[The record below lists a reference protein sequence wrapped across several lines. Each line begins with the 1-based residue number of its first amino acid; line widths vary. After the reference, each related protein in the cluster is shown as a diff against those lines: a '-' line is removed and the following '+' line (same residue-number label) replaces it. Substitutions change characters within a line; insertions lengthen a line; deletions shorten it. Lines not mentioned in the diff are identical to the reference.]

1 MKNKLEY
8 HIPLIIT
15 AVMALAIKIPCFF
28 MPMCYSEAQLYTDKV
43 FALKNSGL
51 TTVFASDG
59 SVQLPDLFSVLTAF
73 FSRFVSTENAFL
85 HAFSLVFAALSVITA
100 YKFGK
105 FFFSVYGGVISAALM
120 TVQNVFL
127 AQTGLVLPQ
136 MALNFFILCALYCY
150 FREKFAWC
158 SVLLTLA
165 ALTDILGILT
175 SVFVLTAYYKEKSN
189 REWKLS
195 TNIALCLPVVIW
207 FAYQFLSVNICGT
220 LSIRGFDFDVK
231 NLLNILNFTF
241 IEQFRFVLSA
251 VFLTAALITKFSKNT
266 DFYAGDVFK
275 TSGIYFGFILVSGS
289 LFKAEES
296 FNILF
301 VSILAIMTGCAVPL
315 LNIHFRY
322 KYLITCGLIIVFA
335 VDTFIEEKY
344 TDSYLSYK
352 DKVEVDKKAVTV
364 LTDKLQGG
372 ETILCDKYF
381 KMFLE
386 HSALGY
392 MTHSFELLQNHK
404 ITVEMPDSGGKLL
417 TIKTNFMTAPEFNN
431 EDFKNICKIKKSGY
445 EVNIFKK

>member
-158 SVLLTLA
+158 SV
-165 ALTDILGILT
+165 
-175 SVFVLTAYYKEKSN
+175 F
-189 REWKLS
+189 
-195 TNIALCLPVVIW
+195 
-207 FAYQFLSVNICGT
+207 
-220 LSIRGFDFDVK
+220 
-231 NLLNILNFTF
+231 
-241 IEQFRFVLSA
+241 
-251 VFLTAALITKFSKNT
+251 
-266 DFYAGDVFK
+266 
-275 TSGIYFGFILVSGS
+275 
-289 LFKAEES
+289 
-296 FNILF
+296 
-301 VSILAIMTGCAVPL
+301 
-315 LNIHFRY
+315 
-322 KYLITCGLIIVFA
+322 
-335 VDTFIEEKY
+335 
-344 TDSYLSYK
+344 
-352 DKVEVDKKAVTV
+352 
-364 LTDKLQGG
+364 
-372 ETILCDKYF
+372 
-381 KMFLE
+381 
-386 HSALGY
+386 
-392 MTHSFELLQNHK
+392 
-404 ITVEMPDSGGKLL
+404 
-417 TIKTNFMTAPEFNN
+417 
-431 EDFKNICKIKKSGY
+431 
-445 EVNIFKK
+445 